1 MTDEEKSK
9 QQLIAELKTLR
20 TRVAVLEASGTV
32 RPRPGESQTTNAH
45 MDESAATAPEELM
58 WNVEDLNL
66 PVFEGLSKCYEDPR
80 FLHFRSGPMHI
91 APPPEFLSRDVT
103 ETGSYDLTWMS
114 MASFGKL
121 LDAVPIPILLVEG
134 TGSIQFANTSFVRL
148 SDDPAAVLSGDLLS
162 LFPDRH
168 EAGHARDL
176 LQEALTSRRP
186 QTREGVLLVAEKEI
200 WSRMHLR
207 PIRFG
212 TERSILVLIE
222 DLTPERRELKLNEK
236 YKKLVDIFPIG
247 IGEFRFPSTVLCSAP
262 GDEPLDLLISSTLTD
277 GNVQFALLN
286 GYNNVEELRGRLFGK
301 IMPSSDQSLK
311 LYRSWIESGFLVSRF
326 ETRGKTADGDLRYYE
341 NTLVG
346 NVQDG
351 CLSQFW
357 AMKQDITERK
367 RVEQELVEKIRTIDE
382 LYEHIIQSGKAK
394 AIAEHTATV
403 AHELRQPLAII
414 GGFARRM
421 AAAGASEDASSRG
434 APGEQVQIIVKE
446 VQRLEKI
453 LDGLID
459 FTRHDTLALQTV
471 NPNDLIEY
479 VVQIN
484 EAGLNKKELI
494 LQKELG
500 QEVGD
505 IPLDPDRFQQVVRN
519 LLANAIEASDP
530 GGIVRIETGVSIP
543 SEMAHRTGNLTDE
556 GYFEIKVLNHGKRI
570 AKEHLEKIFSPFF
583 TTKGY
588 STGLGLT
595 LAKKIVE
602 DHNGSISVQS
612 DQDGTLLTVWLPLS
626 SGSR

>member
-9 QQLIAELKTLR
+9 QQLIAELITLR
-20 TRVAVLEASGTV
+20 KRMHALEDSQAVCHA
-32 RPRPGESQTTNAH
+32 PRESQPTNGHA
-45 MDESAATAPEELM
+45 DEPPAMAPAELI
-58 WNVEDLNL
+58 WNLEDLNL
-66 PVFEGLSKCYEDPR
+66 PVLDGLTEYYEDPR
-80 FLHFRSGPMHI
+80 FVYFRSGPMRI
-91 APPPEFLSRDVT
+91 AAPPEFLSRDVT
-103 ETGSYDLTWMS
+103 ETGSYDLTWIT

-121 LDAVPIPILLVEG
+121 LDAIPIPILLVEG
-134 TGSIQFANTSFVRL
+134 TGSIQFANTSFVKL
-148 SDDPAAVLSGDLLS
+148 SDDPAAVLSGDLFT
-162 LFPDRH
+162 LFPDLH
-168 EAGHARDL
+168 EARRARDML
-176 LQEALTSRRP
+176 HEALNLRRP

-207 PIRFG
+207 PMRFG
-212 TERSILVLIE
+212 TERSALVLIE

-236 YKKLVDIFPIG
+236 YKKLVHIFPIG
-247 IGEFRFPSTVLCSAP
+247 IGEFSFPGLVMCSAP
-262 GDEPLDLLISSTLTD
+262 GDEPIDLLLSSTLTD

-286 GYNNVEELRGRLFGK
+286 GYSDVEELRGRSFGK
-301 IMPSSDQSLK
+301 ILPAGVHSLQ
-311 LYRSWIESGFLVSRF
+311 LYRSWVESGFSVSCF
-326 ETRGKTADGDLRYYE
+326 ETREKSAVGEFRYYE

-351 CLSQFW
+351 CLAQFW

-421 AAAGASEDASSRG
+421 AGAGAGEPGSNLG
-434 APGEQVQIIVKE
+434 VPGEGVQIIIKE

-479 VVQIN
+479 VLKIN
-484 EAGLNKKELI
+484 EAGFKEKNLI

-500 QEVGD
+500 QEVGE

-519 LLANAIEASDP
+519 LLANAIDASDP
-530 GGIVRIETGVSIP
+530 GGILRVETGVSIP

-556 GYFEIKVLNHGKRI
+556 SYFEIKILNRGKRI
-570 AKEHLEKIFSPFF
+570 AKEHLEKIFNPFF

-588 STGLGLT
+588 GTGLGLT
-595 LAKKIVE
+595 LSKKIVE

-612 DQDGTLLTVWLPLS
+612 DQEGTLLTVWLPLM